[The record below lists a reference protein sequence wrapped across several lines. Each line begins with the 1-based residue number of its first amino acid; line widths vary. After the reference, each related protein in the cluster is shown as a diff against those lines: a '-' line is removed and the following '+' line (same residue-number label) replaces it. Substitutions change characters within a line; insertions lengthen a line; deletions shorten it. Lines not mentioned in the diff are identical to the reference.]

1 MDDTMIVSTLRSH
14 IESLLRATKRDG
26 VEDLLRYMNRRGFFT
41 KPCGEHHP
49 MVGGLAW
56 HSLEVLFGVIKEN
69 EYDIPL
75 SSIVIVS
82 LLHEANLL
90 AKDAPKDM
98 EGTTAVTI
106 ITKNAHFELLPA
118 EKEAILFQKYS
129 TSDLVRIFNRPS
141 CTIGNPLRS
150 LLRFAND
157 SSEAY
162 PKSWEELTDLMN
174 GKYQF
179 PQKQEKDWRSH
190 NFTHVMYQSESTQEI
205 LSFEEA
211 YARFMRLKQKPK
223 PSSIDQI
230 EDALEQLE
238 EYGIDMHT
246 LYEFL
251 YDKFEKHH
259 FGYYK
264 DGVSETLKEEMD
276 DILQNLCRNDRSV
289 DKIVD
294 FIYGDHNKHI
304 FDTGDRISHV
314 YKELVTYFGF
324 KLKLNTLQLAVN
336 RYYKEKKKEKER
348 IKEKERNGTM
358 FARTGTLNI

>member
-90 AKDAPKDM
+90 AKDAPKNM
-98 EGTTAVTI
+98 EGSTAVTI
-106 ITKNAHFELLPA
+106 ITKNAHFKLLPA
-118 EKEAILFQKYS
+118 ERESILFQKFS
-129 TSDLVRIFNRPS
+129 TSDLARLCNRPS
-141 CTIGNPLRS
+141 YTIGNPLRS

-157 SSEAY
+157 SSVSY

-174 GKYQF
+174 GKYKF
-179 PQKQEKDWRSH
+179 PQKQERDWKFH
-190 NFTHVMYQSESTQEI
+190 NIEYVLYEGSCFSDDPNI
-205 LSFEEA
+205 EETF
-211 YARFMRLKQKPK
+211 ARTMRNMTQKPK
-223 PSSIDQI
+223 PSSINQI
-230 EDALEQLE
+230 EDALELIQ
-238 EYGIDMHT
+238 EYGIDMRK
-246 LYEFL
+246 L
-251 YDKFEKHH
+251 YDFLDNKFGNHH
-259 FGYYK
+259 FQYYK
-264 DGVSETLKEEMD
+264 KGINAGQKAEMDGLLRDLCQKGVSAD
-276 DILQNLCRNDRSV
+276 A
-289 DKIVD
+289 IVAV
-294 FIYGDHNKHI
+294 IYGDEYKHI
-304 FDTGDRISHV
+304 FDTGDRITHV
-314 YKELVTYFGF
+314 YHELVYYFGF
-324 KLKLNTLQLAVN
+324 KLKLNTLQLAVK
-336 RYYKEKKKEKER
+336 RYYKEKEEEKK
-348 IKEKERNGTM
+348 RNGTM